1 MRVFEEKELE
11 KIYKPQDI
19 AKGGNGQVTIIG
31 GSSLFHGAP
40 LLSLKTA
47 SRIVD
52 MVFFTSPEPLVGEVA
67 KKIKSKLF
75 SFIWFPFSQVAEYI
89 EKSDAILIGPGLMR
103 YCQKTQNTKGKS
115 QNWDKVGE
123 ETKKITEELLRQ
135 FPQKQWVIDAGSLQV
150 MDKNFISSKA
160 RNKVPAEGRVL
171 IPKNAILTPN
181 KKEFKL
187 LFQDD
192 LSHYDTVQYH
202 SEEQLEKTTFNLAER
217 YHCII
222 VLKGEQTVVCSP
234 DSCVR
239 IEGGNTGLTK
249 GGTGDVLA
257 GLTVALAAKN
267 PPLLAA
273 CAASFIVKKAA
284 DELYQKVGFAYS
296 ADDLAEKIPE
306 VLGRYFR

>member
-115 QNWDKVGE
+115 QNWDKAGE

-150 MDKNFISSKA
+150 MEA
-160 RNKVPAEGRVL
+160 RF

-273 CAASFIVKKAA
+273 CAASFVVKKAA